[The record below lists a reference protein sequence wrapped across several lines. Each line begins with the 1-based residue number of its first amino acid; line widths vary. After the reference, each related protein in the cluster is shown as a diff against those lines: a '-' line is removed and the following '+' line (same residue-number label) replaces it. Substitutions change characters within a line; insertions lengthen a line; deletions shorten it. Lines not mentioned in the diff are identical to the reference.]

1 MGNFVFQP
9 AGAWAASERLL
20 GDESIH
26 YQDGPAGLETQLKSL
41 PNGAKASRDFWTDA
55 YLAAFALSAGM
66 RLVSF
71 DSGFTRFKDLDCL
84 ILD

>member
-1 MGNFVFQP
+1 ML
-9 AGAWAASERLL
+9 AAP
-20 GDESIH
+20 GDEREL
-26 YQDGPAGLETQLKSL
+26 AGLETHLKL
-41 PNGAKASRDFWTDA
+41 LTIGAKASRHFWTDA
-55 YLAAFALSAGM
+55 YLAAFALTAGM